1 MIALIVLNVIATATS
16 IACIATSV
24 IQNDLTEALAW
35 LIITFYNAQNLVHNL
50 LNDK

>member
-1 MIALIVLNVIATATS
+1 MKALIVLNAIATVTS
-16 IACIATSV
+16 IVCIVTSA

-50 LNDK
+50 LNNN

>member
-1 MIALIVLNVIATATS
+1 MIALIVLYVIATATS

-24 IQNDLTEALAW
+24 IQKDWTEALAW
-35 LIITFYNAQNLVHNL
+35 LIVTLYNTQNLITNL